1 MINMLY
7 QKILANL
14 IIALLMKPVTRDFWV
29 HLEQKLENA
38 NAETGHHV
46 LKTNLRQLV
55 MRKTVNASV
64 AQLEFHLKVV
74 YPIMKFV
81 QMENA
86 HQVSN
91 YKRIRNNMNY

>member
-1 MINMLY
+1 M
-7 QKILANL
+7 
-14 IIALLMKPVTRDFWV
+14 IALWTVKTVIKNLWAILV
-29 HLEQKLENA
+29 QKLVNV
-38 NAETGHHV
+38 NAEMGHHAS
-46 LKTNLRQLV
+46 KTLFLLQLV

-64 AQLEFHLKVV
+64 AQLEVHLKVV

-91 YKRIRNNMNY
+91 YKKIRNNMNY